1 MENDNSAILK
11 NENEDIIK
19 KSKTCNEENN
29 NRLNVNRVSDNGINR
44 LATVLETIKEVSN
57 SRAGSSELYS
67 NNISKNIN
75 NSIKAIK
82 KEDK

>member
-11 NENEDIIK
+11 NENEDIMK

-57 SRAGSSELYS
+57 SRAWSSEFFS
-67 NNISKNIN
+67 NKNNNKN
-75 NSIKAIK
+75 NSIKSIK
-82 KEDK
+82 KESKK